1 MRNKAVERNAQIVL
15 RLAMTLIAVV
25 VVGTSAS
32 CLGGS
37 RSESGPTSTV
47 AAPSAVSDSGPPRV
61 VVRPAVANPLR
72 VAWPSD
78 AASGFGSIW
87 ISAAAGLTKLDPRS
101 GRVVGTVKI
110 ANTGEWTNVAVGG
123 GSVWFGSGGTIVRV
137 DPASGRVL
145 SRTKFGRGDG
155 TQAFEWIGVNADGV
169 CTTQLVAKKGRAAFC
184 FDTNLKRR
192 FVARAGPGPIATTTS
207 GDIWVGGPTLSS
219 IDIRTRTTHSL
230 AIPRGSK
237 VSALAPDG
245 AGLWAAVEFHRGKA
259 AEIWHIIDRRV
270 VSRTPI
276 DATWVENIAFADGA
290 LVVVPYRIGEKQ
302 PAAEVVEADG
312 TLRSVA
318 TLAKDDHNVLGTPDA
333 LWAIS
338 YRHYLVTRISRFA
351 SRAP

>member
-1 MRNKAVERNAQIVL
+1 VHRNTRTGL
-15 RLAMTLIAVV
+15 RLAVVLMAVAV
-25 VVGTSAS
+25 AGASTS

-37 RSESGPTSTV
+37 TSASGPTSTV
-47 AAPSAVSDSGPPRV
+47 AATVVSDSGPPRV
-61 VVRPAVANPLR
+61 LVRPAVANSLR
-72 VAWPSD
+72 IAWPSD

-101 GRVVGTVKI
+101 GRVVGTVRI

-137 DPASGRVL
+137 DPTSGRVL
-145 SRTKFGRGDG
+145 SRTRFGRDDG
-155 TQAFEWIGVNADGV
+155 TQAFEWIGANADGV
-169 CTTQLVAKKGRAAFC
+169 CTTQLVAKAGRAAFC

-192 FVARAGPGPIATTTS
+192 FVAKAGPGPIAATTS

-270 VSRTPI
+270 VSRTQI

-290 LVVVPYRIGEKQ
+290 LVVVPYRIGEGQ
-302 PAAEVVEADG
+302 PTAEVVEADG
-312 TLRSVA
+312 TLRPVA
-318 TLAKDDHNVLGTPDA
+318 TLAKDNHNVLGTPDA

-338 YRHYLVTRISRFA
+338 YRHNLVTRISRFA